1 MMAELLQCCCDAA
14 DVPPSARISAFRSS
28 ISRANF
34 VLRNVRRIL
43 RSTALTRVMRSL
55 SSIMSPKTRNIGLLY
70 LWSSRSMPMYAL
82 NPVRG
87 GEGEWSFGGGGE
99 GRWLCTW
106 IVVEEAAP
114 WAGHRRLVE
123 ARDKEDEE

>member
-1 MMAELLQCCCDAA
+1 MRRSCCSAAVLLH
-14 DVPPSARISAFRSS
+14 VPPSARISAFRSS

-70 LWSSRSMPMYAL
+70 LWSSRNMPMYAL

-87 GEGEWSFGGGGE
+87 GEEGEWWSW
-99 GRWLCTW
+99 RWW
-106 IVVEEAAP
+106 R
-114 WAGHRRLVE
+114 W
-123 ARDKEDEE
+123 